1 MGLLLIF
8 MVIIPSFFYFTTLK
22 KTTSKEKI
30 KKRSHKSIVAT
41 NGIIIGIATIIYL
54 FLDYYEIRI
63 HFVIHFG
70 VLLETSMLSTAYI
83 LFTSVDFDSEIE
95 EGKGFFIYY
104 VYCIFYFLYFYFLY
118 AIDNILQYVLYDFRD
133 SPIFPIVLL
142 LSYFLV
148 GFLANFLIT
157 VFFLRHA
164 EKESANKDEE
174 EELSDY
180 RFCILVLLARVMNA
194 DGKKMK
200 CELDAVKSAI
210 RKYYFTEE
218 EQKAALKQ
226 FQSIL
231 NNIDKYKKYNL
242 SEICNPINEH
252 FQYNKSA
259 KSELVT
265 KLLQVAFAD
274 KDNLF
279 REENEIFNIVSHL
292 EFSLDEYKRLLDIYK
307 KKNKQKKSNTNNEQ
321 EKSETNSNNNKNC
334 NFRDSI
340 LRLLAEVMKADG
352 KQMKCELDRVKATIR
367 RYYQTEEERLA
378 ALKQFQSILNDKK
391 KANVIKLCNII
402 NQKFDYAA
410 KSELIMELL
419 AVAYADDNFSEIEA
433 STINKI
439 VTNLQ
444 ISRKEYKSIKNIF
457 RKKYNQGEYKY
468 DENRNEYNESNDN
481 KKKDENK
488 NKSKSNSN
496 RSKSGNISVSEA
508 YDILKVEGNAS
519 DAEVKKAYRVLAMMY
534 HPDKVS
540 SLGDE
545 AIRQATESM
554 KQINAA
560 WDVVKEARGMR

>member
-8 MVIIPSFFYFTTLK
+8 LVIIPSFFYFTTLK
-22 KTTSKEKI
+22 KTTNKEKI

-70 VLLETSMLSTAYI
+70 VLLETSMLYTAYI
-83 LFTSVDFDSEIE
+83 LFTSGDFDSEIE

-104 VYCIFYFLYFYFLY
+104 VYCSFYFLYFYFLND
-118 AIDNILQYVLYDFRD
+118 IDFGLQYVLYDFHD

-157 VFFLRHA
+157 VFFLRNA

-180 RFCILVLLARVMNA
+180 RYCILVLLAA
-194 DGKKMK
+194 
-200 CELDAVKSAI
+200 
-210 RKYYFTEE
+210 
-218 EQKAALKQ
+218 
-226 FQSIL
+226 
-231 NNIDKYKKYNL
+231 
-242 SEICNPINEH
+242 
-252 FQYNKSA
+252 
-259 KSELVT
+259 
-265 KLLQVAFAD
+265 
-274 KDNLF
+274 
-279 REENEIFNIVSHL
+279 
-292 EFSLDEYKRLLDIYK
+292 
-307 KKNKQKKSNTNNEQ
+307 
-321 EKSETNSNNNKNC
+321 
-334 NFRDSI
+334 
-340 LRLLAEVMKADG
+340 VMKADG
-352 KQMKCELDRVKATIR
+352 KQMKCELDRAKATIR
-367 RYYQTEEERLA
+367 RYYKTEDERLA
-378 ALKQFQSILNDKK
+378 ALKQFQTILNNKK
-391 KANVIKLCNII
+391 KSNIIKLCNVI
-402 NQKFDYAA
+402 NKEFDYAA
-410 KSELIMELL
+410 KSELIMELF
-419 AVAYADDNFSEIEA
+419 AVAYADDNFSETEA
-433 STINKI
+433 STINNI

-444 ISRKEYKSIKNIF
+444 ISRKEYNSIKNIF

-468 DENRNEYNESNDN
+468 DENRNEYNESNYN

-508 YDILKVEGNAS
+508 YDILGVESNAS
-519 DAEVKKAYRVLAMMY
+519 DAEVKKAYRILAMMY

-560 WDVVKEARGMR
+560 WNVVKEARGMR